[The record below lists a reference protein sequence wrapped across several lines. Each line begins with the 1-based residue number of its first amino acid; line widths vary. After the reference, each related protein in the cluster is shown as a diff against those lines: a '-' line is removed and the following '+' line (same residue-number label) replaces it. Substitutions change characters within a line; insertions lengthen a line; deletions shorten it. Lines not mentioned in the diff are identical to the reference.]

1 VQEIAVFTSESIG
14 FMNSLQMLLA
24 LLAYNSQG

>member
-14 FMNSLQMLLA
+14 FMNSLHMLLA
-24 LLAYNSQG
+24 LLAYKSQG